1 MSAVVSESRAKSTW
15 LTGTAGLLVLAAAFV
30 MMVIAAPRAHAPRH
44 ETVTS
49 HVTRDQ
55 LTSWVWA
62 TPGHS
67 VWVTPADAG
76 AVTRAGRALR
86 P

>member
-15 LTGTAGLLVLAAAFV
+15 LTGTVGLLVLAAAFA
-30 MMVIAAPRAHAPRH
+30 MMVIAAPRTHAARH

-55 LTSWVWA
+55 LTSWVWT
-62 TPGHS
+62 TPHH
-67 VWVTPADAG
+67 WVRVDRMP
-76 AVTRAGRALR
+76 R

>member
-1 MSAVVSESRAKSTW
+1 MAAVVSESRAKSTW
-15 LTGTAGLLVLAAAFV
+15 LTGTAGMLVLAAAVV
-30 MMVIAAPRAHAPRH
+30 MMIVAAPRTHVPRH
-44 ETVTS
+44 PIVTVTS

-62 TPGHS
+62 TPQH
-67 VWVTPADAG
+67 WVRMP
-76 AVTRAGRALR
+76 R

>member
-15 LTGTAGLLVLAAAFV
+15 LTGTVGLLVLAAAVV
-30 MMVIAAPRAHAPRH
+30 MMVVAAPRTHAPRH
-44 ETVTS
+44 PTVTS

-55 LTSWVWA
+55 LTSWVWI
-62 TPGHS
+62 TPKHL
-67 VWVTPADAG
+67 VRVD
-76 AVTRAGRALR
+76 RAPR